1 MEFGIRQIA
10 VRGLERSELLQRMDQ
25 AGVQLN
31 DYAKMLL
38 AHRVFD
44 EVVPAQ
50 KLTVVSRN
58 LQQLGLDPGATL
70 PQIFERA
77 VSVGLKLCPAYV
89 GPYLRLDFLDQTA
102 SSDSVL
108 SGGRKPADSLTV
120 ASAALGDQEFPR
132 GFYLRV
138 VDNVPWLRGYRCDD
152 THGFAPTDT
161 FVFQRS

>member
-1 MEFGIRQIA
+1 M
-10 VRGLERSELLQRMDQ
+10 LQ
-25 AGVQLN
+25 
-31 DYAKMLL
+31 

-44 EVVPAQ
+44 EVVPVQ

-58 LQQLGLDPGATL
+58 LQQLDLVAGTKL

-77 VSVGLKLCPAYV
+77 ISEGFQLCPAIT
-89 GPYLRLDFLDQTA
+89 GPYLRLDFLDQA
-102 SSDSVL
+102 VSGDSVL
-108 SGGRKPADSLTV
+108 SGGRKPADSLSV
-120 ASAALGDQEFPR
+120 ASAVLGDQEFPR

-138 VDNVPWLRGYRCDD
+138 VDDVPWLRGYRCDH

>member
-10 VRGLERSELLQRMDQ
+10 VGGLERSELLQRMDQ

-44 EVVPAQ
+44 EVVPVQ
-50 KLTVVSRN
+50 ELTVVSRN
-58 LQQLGLDPGATL
+58 LQQLDLDAGATL
-70 PQIFERA
+70 PQIFDRA
-77 VSVGLKLCPAYV
+77 ISHGLQLCSPIT
-89 GPYLRLDFLDQTA
+89 GPYLRLAYLAQST

-108 SGGRKPADSLTV
+108 SAGKSPVDSLTI
-120 ASAALGDQEFPR
+120 ASSALGDEEFPR

-138 VDNVPWLRGYRCDD
+138 VDGVPWLRGYRCDD
-152 THGFAPTDT
+152 THGFSLDDT
-161 FVFQRS
+161 FIFQLS